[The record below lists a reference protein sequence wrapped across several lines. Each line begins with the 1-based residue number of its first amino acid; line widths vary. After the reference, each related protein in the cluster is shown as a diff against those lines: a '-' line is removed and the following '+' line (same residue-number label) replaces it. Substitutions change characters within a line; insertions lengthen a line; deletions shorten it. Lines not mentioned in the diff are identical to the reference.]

1 MLLELTIKNFAI
13 IDDLKINFSKGLNVL
28 TGETGSGKSIIIEAL
43 GIVLGG
49 RGTKDLIR
57 SGEGRAFLQA
67 VFVIEDDSKIKPLL
81 EEKGILI
88 DESNLL
94 IISRELS
101 TSSPS
106 ISRIND
112 KVVTLNL
119 LNKITHNL
127 VDIFAQHEHQSL
139 LNVSNHK
146 EIIDSFGDEDHKS
159 LKNKIKS
166 LYEKYNNEKK
176 QLEKMSLN
184 NMERER
190 MIDLYKFQIE
200 EIDSAQLTE
209 YDDEEIEKDYRK
221 LTNIMEI
228 AKGIGQVVESFK
240 SDGYDS
246 FSLLDLLN
254 SIISTLNGLI
264 KFDEDLLTYLDRLK
278 DINFELQDIYSD
290 LIYYMDNIELDEERL
305 KLLDERLDLVNK
317 LKKKYGSTVKSILEY
332 RDKTAASLEKLLNYE
347 EELEAL
353 KARIKTY
360 EEELY
365 SLSQKL
371 SGGRKAIAKKI
382 EKAITEELDELN
394 MQNVKFK
401 VDFKE
406 SSLASDGIDQIEF
419 LISTNVGEDLKPL
432 SKISSGGE
440 MSRIMLA
447 FKSILAQY
455 DGIPTLIFDE
465 IDTGISGRTA
475 QIVGEKI
482 YKIAKNRQVISIS
495 HLPQIASMAD
505 SQYSIFKKKVG
516 NKVSTFIKKLDG
528 EERIYELAKL
538 LGGVDV
544 TETTINHAKE
554 MLQLTE
560 KLKKN

>member
-419 LISTNVGEDLKPL
+419 LISTNVGE
-432 SKISSGGE
+432 S
-440 MSRIMLA
+440 
-447 FKSILAQY
+447 
-455 DGIPTLIFDE
+455 
-465 IDTGISGRTA
+465 
-475 QIVGEKI
+475 
-482 YKIAKNRQVISIS
+482 
-495 HLPQIASMAD
+495 
-505 SQYSIFKKKVG
+505 
-516 NKVSTFIKKLDG
+516 
-528 EERIYELAKL
+528 
-538 LGGVDV
+538 
-544 TETTINHAKE
+544 
-554 MLQLTE
+554 
-560 KLKKN
+560 

>member
-1 MLLELTIKNFAI
+1 VLLELTIKNFAI

>member
-176 QLEKMSLN
+176 QFEKMSLN

-332 RDKTAASLEKLLNYE
+332 RDKIAASLEKLLNYE

>member
-560 KLKKN
+560 NLKKN